1 MAAERRSR
9 LPQMP
14 NKFESKRTAAR
25 EEAFLKTLAQGW
37 SIRKSAWTAGISSI
51 TAYAWRAA
59 SEASKQEDGSY
70 TDNFALRWEAAWR
83 DGVDGL
89 EDEAHRR
96 GVEGVE
102 KPVYQGG
109 VMVGTITE
117 YSDTLLNL
125 SLRGKRPER
134 YNTERHELSGPGGAP
149 MAYAM
154 EIEFVD
160 SRGRK

>member
-1 MAAERRSR
+1 
-9 LPQMP
+9 MP

-25 EEAFLKTLAQGW
+25 EQAFLETLSKGW
-37 SIRKSAWTAGISSI
+37 SIKKSAWVAGISSM
-51 TAYAWRAA
+51 TAYAWRAD

-70 TDNFALRWEAAWR
+70 VDDFAVRWETAWR

-134 YNTERHELSGPGGAP
+134 YNTERHEMSGPNGAP
-149 MAYAM
+149 IPVAM
-154 EIEFVD
+154 EIEFID
-160 SRGRK
+160 SPKSNKK